1 MVVSTRVMVL
11 FCPDSQVA
19 TGLFACVFQR
29 FLNIT
34 ALKPAKECKKKPLLA
49 EEEGEK
55 IAGALFETPHYSPS
69 AGHVKFF
76 FRRNFSVRA
85 RQTAGPDL

>member
-1 MVVSTRVMVL
+1 VL
-11 FCPDSQVA
+11 FCPDSQVT

-34 ALKPAKECKKKPLLA
+34 ALKPAKNVKKKPLLA

-55 IAGALFETPHYSPS
+55 IAGALVEKLHYSPS

-76 FRRNFSVRA
+76 FRRNFSVPA
-85 RQTAGPDL
+85 RQTAWPAL